1 MNCPSQFGADNSL
14 SIIGVIMKDKKLRF
28 WGAADIG
35 EGFLSTVSNTYFSLF
50 LTDVALLPLSAV
62 SFVMMITSVFDFI
75 AAPVA
80 GGIISGTKPMKWGKI
95 RSWLLVAPPIAMI
108 FSALSYIPYSSATFT
123 VISITVCYIIARAAY
138 NISWAGNLSLIN
150 VVADTPDVR
159 TKLTSQRMAG
169 FNIGK
174 LSCGYITPVL
184 ASAFASAFGEKY
196 SYALVLLIAG
206 ILLVL
211 GQLTH
216 FAISKGY
223 ENSLNSDEAIDLAD
237 EKPVSL
243 KEMFVALGTNPQLL
257 ITVCVDLTSN
267 MGSFLLP
274 ALATYYYKYVAE
286 DMALMSLHM
295 LLTGFGGLIGSVL
308 IRTIG
313 NKIKDHRTFLCF
325 VYPII
330 AILLFSCRFVAQ
342 MPVVFM
348 ILNIISQTLTGTT
361 QPLELQLYMDNVI
374 YHKYK
379 TGVDAN
385 SFIMSLSNMPV
396 KFATILKSAIIPF
409 VLMQAGFVAGMDPT
423 PELKQGIIN
432 AYTIIPAII
441 PVIGFILLK
450 FFYKLS
456 RSEVIRMKEEMEKE

>member
-1 MNCPSQFGADNSL
+1 
-14 SIIGVIMKDKKLRF
+14 MKDKKLNF

-35 EGFLSTVSNTYFSLF
+35 EGFLATIHNTYFSLF

-62 SFVMMITSVFDFI
+62 SIIMLVTSIFDFI
-75 AAPVA
+75 AAPIA
-80 GGIISGTKPMKWGKI
+80 GAVISGTKPMKWGRI

-108 FSALSYIPYSSATFT
+108 FSMLSYVPYSSSLLTT
-123 VISITVCYIIARAAY
+123 LSIIICFIIARGAY
-138 NISWAGNLSLIN
+138 NISWAGNLSLIS
-150 VVADTPDVR
+150 VISDTPNTR

-174 LSCGYITPVL
+174 LSCGYITPLL
-184 ASAFASAFGEKY
+184 AAYFASKFGEKY
-196 SYALVLLIAG
+196 SYAFVLLIAG
-206 ILLVL
+206 LILVL
-211 GQLTH
+211 GQIVH
-216 FAISKGY
+216 FTISKDY
-223 ENSLNSDEAIDLAD
+223 EVGNINKVDIGD
-237 EKPVSL
+237 EKTVGL
-243 KEMFVALGTNPQLL
+243 KDMLTALVTNSQLL

-286 DMALMSLHM
+286 DIDLMALHM
-295 LLTGFGGLIGSVL
+295 LLTGFGGLIGSML
-308 IRTIG
+308 IRTLG
-313 NKIKDHRTFLCF
+313 NKIKDHRAFLCCI
-325 VYPII
+325 YPII
-330 AILLFSCRFVAQ
+330 AIILFSCRFVAEI
-342 MPVVFM
+342 PVLFM
-348 ILNIISQTLTGTT
+348 ILNIICQTLTGTT

-379 TGVDAN
+379 TGIDAN

-409 VLMQAGFVAGMDPT
+409 VLMQAGFVAGMKPT

-441 PVIGFILLK
+441 PIIGFILLK
-450 FFYKLS
+450 FFYKLT
-456 RSEVIRMKEEMEKE
+456 RNEVLRMKEDIEKEIVK